1 MVLKYQSDLII
12 ELLYMFESHE
22 FIRLRQLDAD
32 LKNLN
37 LNLNQ
42 LNQVLDQS
50 VRDLSAN
57 KLNSTLALVHR
68 YQHLEQSLN
77 AYYQNNFYSQKTWWQ
92 KVFSWLM
99 PTNPDET
106 VFLSSMKKIKLIR
119 QSHQQSYNSNWRI
132 NPIFEWF
139 SRLFQNKPTH
149 KIHHPGYP
157 DGNKL
162 AVSIRILSHRLMG
175 SKDYTKIKHL
185 HGLRRDL
192 AAYKF
197 KRELEKFMAHY
208 ELTPNQQQKLQSLVE
223 QMNSFLRLNTL
234 INKHRAI
241 NEQYKNPTQEQAR
254 INDLIWTVYESLKS
268 IPIGQSVVI
277 PHGFKFEGGFGHSTL
292 VEFRKTAT
300 DSYSIHFINTGTGA
314 LDQLGKFKTEEQAT
328 DASEKKSLN
337 YGYVKHL
344 SFEKIVTDQLIEN
357 LFKPLIQN
365 YPSKEEV
372 CAAMNKPILSYYKQ
386 GLLKQGTIPIE
397 YQTNGTCTHSCW
409 RAWLSMNSDRA
420 LFQTFELF
428 VTDKSLK
435 KIATLRPKTEGKSQE
450 NMALN
455 LLQEDGKKLHAHI
468 NTVVTKELNDIKN
481 KMKHCEFFKDKK
493 TQSTEYECLAK
504 IQKQIS
510 PCP

>member
-1 MVLKYQSDLII
+1 MLK
-12 ELLYMFESHE
+12 
-22 FIRLRQLDAD
+22 QLDDD
-32 LKNLN
+32 LKNPN
-37 LNLNQ
+37 LNLSQ
-42 LNQVLDQS
+42 LNSVLEQCAH
-50 VRDLSAN
+50 DLIAN
-57 KLNSTLALVHR
+57 KIDSTLALVHR

-77 AYYQNNFYSQKTWWQ
+77 SYYQRNFYSQKTWWQ
-92 KVFSWLM
+92 KAFFWFL

-106 VFLSSMKKIKLIR
+106 LFLSSMKKIKLIR
-119 QSHQQSYNSNWRI
+119 QSYEQSYNINWHI
-132 NPIFEWF
+132 SPIFEWF
-139 SRLFQNKPTH
+139 SSLFQNKATH
-149 KIHHPGYP
+149 KTHHPGYP

-162 AVSIRILSHRLMG
+162 AVNIRILSHRLMG

-197 KRELEKFMAHY
+197 KRELEKFMARY
-208 ELTPNQQQKLQSLVE
+208 ELTPNQQQKLQLLVG
-223 QMNSFLRLNTL
+223 QMNSFLLLNTL

-241 NEQYKNPTQEQAR
+241 NEKYKNTTQEQAR
-254 INDLIWTVYESLKS
+254 INDLIWTVYESLES

-292 VEFRKTAT
+292 VEFRKTST
-300 DSYSIHFINTGTGA
+300 DGYSVHFINTGTGA
-314 LDQLGKFKTEEQAT
+314 LDQLGKFKTQELTT

-344 SFEKIVTDQLIEN
+344 SFEKIVNDQLIKN
-357 LFKPLIQN
+357 VFKPLIQN
-365 YPSKEEV
+365 YASKEQV

-409 RAWLSMNSDRA
+409 RAWLSLNSDKA

-428 VTDKSLK
+428 VTNKALK
-435 KIATLRPKTEGKSQE
+435 KIATLGPQTEAKSE
-450 NMALN
+450 ERNALN

-468 NTVVTKELNDIKN
+468 NTVVTKELKNIKN
-481 KMKHCEFFKDKK
+481 NKQHCEFFQDKK
-493 TQSTEYECLAK
+493 PQRTEYECLAE
-504 IQKQIS
+504 IQKQLS